1 MRRFLGRLYPSAWRA
16 RYGDEFDAL
25 LAARPLGPFDVADVL
40 LGAIDAHIH
49 RRGRA
54 ASQNRRGLTMTPRL
68 AGQAAVV
75 GGLLMLI
82 GLLPLPKSS
91 TFPGAFV
98 ILAGAGAL
106 LVALAGLSGF
116 QSRQHPLLVWAAF
129 LIPAA
134 GIMMC
139 WVGGLALFLD
149 AFSGGSGSM
158 LGLGL
163 GTVIIGSALFAGI
176 TYRTGALP
184 RPAAALLGLSTGLLL
199 VPMVISGLFQD
210 RLVSGAV
217 LLASFQVGTVG
228 FPIGWIAM
236 GWAAI
241 RLDRRLALAAT
252 PAGP

>member
-1 MRRFLGRLYPSAWRA
+1 MRDFLLRLYPAAWRA

-25 LAARPLGPFDVADVL
+25 LAERPLGPFDVADVV

-49 RRGRA
+49 HRGRA

-75 GGLLMLI
+75 GGLLILI

-91 TFPGAFV
+91 TFPAAFV
-98 ILAGAGAL
+98 MLAGAGAL

-116 QSRQHPLLVWAAF
+116 KSRQHPLLVWAAF
-129 LIPAA
+129 MIPAA
-134 GIMMC
+134 GIIMC
-139 WVGGLALFLD
+139 WVGGVALFLD
-149 AFSGGSGSM
+149 TSGGSYSM

-163 GTVIIGSALFAGI
+163 GAMIIGSALFAGI

-217 LLASFQVGTVG
+217 LLVAFQVGTVG
-228 FPIGWIAM
+228 YPIGWIAL
-236 GWAAI
+236 GWGAI
-241 RLDRRLALAAT
+241 RLDRRTALAAS
-252 PAGP
+252 PANP

>member
-1 MRRFLGRLYPSAWRA
+1 MRRFLLRLYPAAWRA

-25 LAARPLGPFDVADVL
+25 LAERPLAPFDVADVL

-49 RRGRA
+49 HRGRA

-75 GGLLMLI
+75 GGLLILI

-98 ILAGAGAL
+98 MLAGAGAL
-106 LVALAGLSGF
+106 VVALAGLSGM

-129 LIPAA
+129 VIPAA
-134 GIMMC
+134 GIIMC
-139 WVGGLALFLD
+139 WVGGVGMFVD
-149 AFSGGSGSM
+149 PQGSRSWM

-163 GTVIIGSALFAGI
+163 GTMLIGSALFAGI

-184 RPAAALLGLSTGLLL
+184 RPAVALLGLSTGLLL
-199 VPMVISGLFQD
+199 VPMVISWQFQD
-210 RLVSGAV
+210 TLVSGAV
-217 LLASFQVGTVG
+217 LLASVTVGTVG
-228 FPIGWIAM
+228 YPIGWIAL
-236 GWAAI
+236 GWSAV
-241 RLDRRLALAAT
+241 RLDRRLALAA
-252 PAGP
+252 

>member
-1 MRRFLGRLYPSAWRA
+1 MRRFLLRLYPVAWRA
-16 RYGDEFDAL
+16 RYGDEFEAL
-25 LAARPLGPFDVADVL
+25 LEERPLTPFDVADVL
-40 LGAIDAHIH
+40 LGAVDAHIH

-106 LVALAGLSGF
+106 VVALAGLSGS

-129 LIPAA
+129 VIPAA
-134 GIMMC
+134 GIVML
-139 WVGGLALFLD
+139 WVGGIALFLD
-149 AFSGGSGSM
+149 ASGGAGSM
-158 LGLGL
+158 LGVGL
-163 GTVIIGSALFAGI
+163 LTMLIGSALFAVI
-176 TYRTGALP
+176 TYRTRALP
-184 RPAAALLGLSTGLLL
+184 RAAAVVLGLGTGPLL

-217 LLASFQVGTVG
+217 LLVLFQVGTVG
-228 FPIGWIAM
+228 YPIGWIAL
-236 GWAAI
+236 GWTAV
-241 RLDRRLALAAT
+241 RLDRRLALTAS
-252 PAGP
+252 PAP